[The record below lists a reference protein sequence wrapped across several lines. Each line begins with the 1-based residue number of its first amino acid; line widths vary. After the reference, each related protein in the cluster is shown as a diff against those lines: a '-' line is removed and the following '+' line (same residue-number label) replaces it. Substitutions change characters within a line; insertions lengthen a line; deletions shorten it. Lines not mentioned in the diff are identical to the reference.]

1 MNPAPK
7 KNVTNIELKNLMEER
22 WRIQDNNADR
32 LAILEP
38 TVANHS
44 SILKNHDKILNGDP
58 GDRNDQGIVGLVNDI
73 ASAIDAFKG
82 WMKPLAVSLI
92 LWAVLGGLD
101 KLLEVVNTVDALA
114 H

>member
-1 MNPAPK
+1 MDAPRRK
-7 KNVTNIELKNLMEER
+7 PVSNIELKELLESR
-22 WRIQDNNADR
+22 WEAQDRNSQR
-32 LAILEP
+32 LSVLEP

-73 ASAIDAFKG
+73 ASAINSVKS
-82 WMKPLAVSLI
+82 WVRPLAIALI
-92 LWAVLGGLD
+92 SWALLGGLD
-101 KLLEVVNTVDALA
+101 KLLEVINTVDALA